1 MGSSVFGARG
11 SWGVLGVEGT
21 RPQKRTGGKVGAAG
35 EARPILGI
43 NCGKIVEKCLKNA
56 GKWRFICV
64 TLQFFAAQFQMIFGL
79 GSQESFHFA
88 ARVARHSS

>member
-1 MGSSVFGARG
+1 MSR
-11 SWGVLGVEGT
+11 WGVGGT
-21 RPQKRTGGKVGAAG
+21 RPQKRTGGMLGATG

-56 GKWRFICV
+56 GKCRFICV
-64 TLQFFAAQFQMIFGL
+64 TLQFFAAQFQTIFGL

-88 ARVARHSS
+88 ARVARHSL